1 MQNSFAKDTITVSL
15 FNALGV
21 VSSFAIDVGI
31 ASVFGLGRVTDAFF
45 VAATIPLLAYIIFNR
60 ISELTLV
67 PIFVRWQTEMVEEQW
82 QLFSSL
88 LWLAFG
94 SLSCLVLVSAFLAEP
109 LFYAIAPGLDTV
121 SSELANHLGTI
132 MLLSVPL
139 SAVVAISRARLNAA
153 RAFSQSASSNF
164 LRNIVVLIF
173 LTLTVLAQWNI
184 DKIAVGYLAAGLV
197 QMLVLF
203 FFLRQLGFRLSF
215 NLLLTHTEI
224 RSTVNTVLF
233 PLFSFAVNQSNEI
246 VERFLASF
254 LVAGSLSAL
263 VFARRLIGTIVN
275 IFLNSITSVII
286 PSLSRLSVKQDRLA
300 MQHVLAQGVKII
312 FLLTTPMTV
321 LLLVLNQPVI
331 RILFLHGSVVEEGTA
346 LISKILVLYV
356 LGLPFLGLNQ
366 LLVAPHYALG
376 DTKTPAIHLLLM
388 IIVQIGLDMVLFW
401 WLGVWGIPIAMSLT
415 AVISVLRALWLLK
428 QKNLSVLDMQL
439 FAIAGKLLVA
449 SVGMGLTNY
458 LIYSQWII
466 KLPAANLWSQLI
478 VTILSVVCGSIVLFV
493 VAKALNLKPTE
504 FTVA

>member
-21 VSSFAIDVGI
+21 LSSFAVDVGI
-31 ASVFGLGRVTDAFF
+31 ASVFGLGGVTDAFF
-45 VAATIPLLAYIIFNR
+45 VASTIPLLAYIVFNR

-67 PIFVRWQTEMVEEQW
+67 PIFVRWQVELAEEQW

-88 LWLAFG
+88 LWLTGG
-94 SLSCLVLVSAFLAEP
+94 SLSCVVLVSVFLAEP
-109 LFYAIAPGLDTV
+109 LFYAVAPGLDSV
-121 SSELANHLGTI
+121 SNELASRLGTI
-132 MLLSVPL
+132 MLLSMPL
-139 SAVVAISRARLNAA
+139 SAVVAIFRARLNAA
-153 RAFSQSASSNF
+153 RAFAQSASSNF
-164 LRNIVVLIF
+164 LRNIIVLIF
-173 LTLTVLAQWNI
+173 VAFTLIAQWNI
-184 DKIAVGYLAAGLV
+184 DKIAIGYLAASV
-197 QMLVLF
+197 IQTLVLF
-203 FFLRQLGFRLSF
+203 FFLWQRGFRLSF
-215 NLLLTHTEI
+215 NLLLTHREI

-275 IFLNSITSVII
+275 VFLNSITSVII
-286 PSLSRLSVKQDRLA
+286 PRLSVKQDRLA
-300 MQHVLAQGVKII
+300 LQHVLAQGVRII
-312 FLLTTPMTV
+312 VLLTTPMTV

-346 LISKILVLYV
+346 LISKILMLYV

-376 DTKTPAIHLLLM
+376 DTKTPAIHLLLL
-388 IIVQIGLDMVLFW
+388 ICVQIGLDVVLFW
-401 WLGVWGIPIAMSLT
+401 WLGIWGIPIAMSLT

-428 QKNLSVLDMQL
+428 QKSLSVLDMQL
-439 FAIAGKLLVA
+439 SAIAGKLLVA
-449 SVGMGLTNY
+449 SIGMGFTNY
-458 LIYSQWII
+458 LIYSQWIV
-466 KLPAANLWSQLI
+466 KLPATNLWSQLMLT
-478 VTILSVVCGSIVLFV
+478 VLSIFCGSIVLLV
-493 VAKALNLKPTE
+493 VARMLNLKPSE